1 MKLTLRHDQLDLAR
15 ATVAWLREDAA
26 ACPTN
31 RHTLPGYESW
41 CNGPVGAGWADA
53 LAAAIAEREQ
63 DTIPVRIRVGVT
75 ADGHYFAVGSDA
87 SEFAEPAELDH
98 VILDGVRN
106 IVAWHWITARI
117 PRPQVE
123 HGETAGEVES

>member
-1 MKLTLRHDQLDLAR
+1 MKLTLRPDQIDLAR

-31 RHTLPGYESW
+31 RHTLPGYESSW
-41 CNGPVGAGWADA
+41 CNGPVGSGWADA
-53 LAAAIAEREQ
+53 LAAAIAEHDQ
-63 DTIPVRIRVGVT
+63 SNTIPVRIRVGVT
-75 ADGHYFAVGSDA
+75 ASGQYFAVGCSDG
-87 SEFAEPAELDH
+87 PVPDLDR
-98 VILDGVRN
+98 VIAANGRS
-106 IVAWHWITARI
+106 IIAYHWVTAHI